1 MLSEAKKIRK
11 SIETICRQVIE
22 KETSD
27 CVRIKKC
34 TLVDKTSQG
43 KFTVR
48 LAGEGDTI
56 DVPFSSTVQNAQI
69 DDTLWLLI
77 ISNNLSN
84 AIAWEY
90 VDFKA
95 K

>member
-1 MLSEAKKIRK
+1 MLNEVKQIRNAITKIC
-11 SIETICRQVIE
+11 EQVIE
-22 KETSD
+22 RKTSD

-34 TLVDKTSQG
+34 TLVDKNSQG

-84 AIAWEY
+84 AIAWEF
-90 VDFKA
+90 VDFKT

>member
-1 MLSEAKKIRK
+1 MLNEVKQIRNAITKIC
-11 SIETICRQVIE
+11 EQVIE
-22 KETSD
+22 KKTSD

-34 TLVDKTSQG
+34 TFKGKTSQG
-43 KFTVR
+43 KFSVQ
-48 LAGEGDTI
+48 LAGEGEII
-56 DVPFSSTVQNAQI
+56 DVPFSSSVQNAQI
-69 DDTLWLLI
+69 NDTLWLLI

-84 AIAWEY
+84 AIAWEF

>member
-1 MLSEAKKIRK
+1 MLNEVKQIRNAITKIC
-11 SIETICRQVIE
+11 EQVIE
-22 KETSD
+22 RKTSD

>member
-1 MLSEAKKIRK
+1 MLNEVKQIRNAITKIC
-11 SIETICRQVIE
+11 EQVIE
-22 KETSD
+22 RKTSD

-84 AIAWEY
+84 AIAWEF
-90 VDFKA
+90 VDFKGI
-95 K
+95 

>member
-1 MLSEAKKIRK
+1 MLNEVKQIRNAITKIC
-11 SIETICRQVIE
+11 EQVIE
-22 KETSD
+22 KKTSD

-69 DDTLWLLI
+69 NDTLWLLI

-84 AIAWEY
+84 SIAWEF
-90 VDFKA
+90 VDFKT